1 MNITLPKKTALI
13 IIDVQNAIDDPE
25 WSKYGSRNNPQA
37 EENMSLLLSKWR
49 QSGRRII
56 HIKHESK
63 EPNSTYRS
71 GDIGCEFKECVSPIE
86 GELIIIKHVNSAFIG
101 TNVEAILREADISHL
116 VVFGVITNN
125 SVEATVR
132 MAGNLGFNT
141 YLVED
146 ATFTFA
152 KPDYTGKIRTADEVH
167 AMSVANLENEY
178 CKVVCTDQL
187 VKSIKDEY
195 NEF

>member
-1 MNITLPKKTALI
+1 MNNTPALL
-13 IIDVQNAIDDPE
+13 IIDVQNAIDYPE
-25 WSKYGSRNNPQA
+25 WSKYGKKNNLNA
-37 EENMSLLLSKWR
+37 ENNMSLLLNKWR
-49 QSGRRII
+49 QLGYRIV
-56 HIKHESK
+56 HVKHESK

-71 GDIGCEFKECVSPIE
+71 GYIGCEFKECISPLA
-86 GELIIIKHVNSAFIG
+86 GELIIIKHVQSAFIG
-101 TNVEAILREADISHL
+101 TNLEAILRESDISYL

-167 AMSVANLENEY
+167 AMSLANLENEY
-178 CKVVCTDQL
+178 CKVICTDQL
-187 VKSIKDEY
+187 LKKIEDEH
-195 NEF
+195 NQNNF